1 MVNQSLRWRERHC
14 LIYPVNYFKII
25 KAEGSINLLESFL
38 IWCCLCPFQ
47 IIAHCAIKL
56 ISYNSIKPTVLTQQL
71 FQKKIIQTE
80 EWKLFWSPLSL
91 HHCSRCPSHADLSY
105 LCCTIVSPVHIPWQ
119 DFSSVNN
126 LNPFLQLQS
135 KLPTVFLQKW
145 SQPPLLDWH
154 SSISVTKQKKKLQ
167 QIKTELQHSTY
178 SQCQIQKTVTSSR
191 LEKPRNKI

>member
-1 MVNQSLRWRERHC
+1 MVNQSVRWREKHC
-14 LIYPVNYFKII
+14 LIFPVNYFKII
-25 KAEGSINLLESFL
+25 KAGGSFNLVESFL
-38 IWCCLCPFQ
+38 IWRCLCPFQ
-47 IIAHCAIKL
+47 IIAHCAIEH

-71 FQKKIIQTE
+71 FQKKKIQTE

-105 LCCTIVSPVHIPWQ
+105 FCCTIVSPVHIPWQ

-154 SSISVTKQKKKLQ
+154 SSISVTEKKGFSK
-167 QIKTELQHSTY
+167 
-178 SQCQIQKTVTSSR
+178 
-191 LEKPRNKI
+191 